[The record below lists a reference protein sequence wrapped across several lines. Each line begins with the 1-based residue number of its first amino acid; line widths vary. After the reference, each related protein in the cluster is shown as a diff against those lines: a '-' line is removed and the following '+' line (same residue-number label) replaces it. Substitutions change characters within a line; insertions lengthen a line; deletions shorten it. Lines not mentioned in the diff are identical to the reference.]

1 MDAKFFTAVII
12 LIIVSSILTPIL
24 LKVLYAKWPDK
35 KDSVIENERKLA
47 QEGVG
52 ATYNISDNDF
62 KHDEK

>member
-1 MDAKFFTAVII
+1 M
-12 LIIVSSILTPIL
+12 
-24 LKVLYAKWPDK
+24 KVLYAKWPDK